1 MPLLSPTASDP
12 LSQFQQFN
20 WSPNLFP
27 ENETPAPS
35 KTVGSSALQ
44 SLSYAGNEPVAL
56 SPIGSQC
63 YSNQSSLSTNS
74 SNESS
79 AQVGGS
85 AQLRELPRCGPRDR
99 RADSGDGT
107 ESEQN
112 PSPPLLNDHLS
123 HTALREPSKQPFFR
137 SSPPTLLEQPMPA
150 TSEISLSPINA
161 ASASN
166 QSNHHPTAITRAPS
180 IPNSSGTGSVEQPN
194 PPMPRSPTTL
204 WMGDLESWM
213 DEDYVRRC
221 LIMMGWHL
229 PHFVPTSSAGSKADI
244 GPNGVNVKI
253 KMISGA
259 SPSSAYCFLT
269 YPTAEMAQHAW
280 RMISNLPPTLMPG
293 CERTFKLNWAT
304 GLPGVQPTWDREFSV
319 FIRDLDRE
327 VTEGELVALF
337 TCSFPSTKSAKIMG
351 DLSTG
356 LSRGYAFIRFG
367 EESDMH
373 RALALGRSKNGTGL
387 FLRGR
392 CIKITEA
399 SGSSGTAGDHSQH
412 RSSIST
418 SNHQS
423 VQRARAEPASG
434 ALIASH
440 ADDLTESRNKAQSM
454 FSSSR
459 MVTNS
464 MANDPSKAALR
475 IHRESISQG
484 TGGLSA
490 LRPSSSHPPL
500 TSIVTHSNPTH
511 PRLVTNSL
519 VPDQTNT
526 HMRFNHDGISQAANR
541 LSSSMSALRLSPSYP
556 PLSTAT
562 HSSQTHSLPVHAASF
577 PRTISACSPIMDRN
591 QSVPAPLLPNHY
603 SSSLSRSVCS
613 LAPQGF
619 LPSCPSH
626 YTTAAGVAPV
636 PGPTM
641 LNSST
646 MPVARPPIPQSNH
659 LISNITSPSAM
670 LPSLSSSI
678 GHRNSVSGYM
688 GSTGLLPSH
697 TGVAAPNLT
706 SQHHQVHSPYD
717 AFLPTIDPATSP
729 NSVNSHLAALSQ
741 IASVAH
747 DASNDPSNT
756 TVFVGGLPACIS
768 EGTLK
773 TFFQNFGEITYVK
786 IPPNKGCGFVQY
798 VRREDAQQ
806 AMLKMH
812 DFPIHGKSRIR
823 LSWGRSLGDKQV
835 EYVKKLSSALNISF
849 ESVWKIVQGQDP
861 SMIKQIAST
870 LGGGSAAPQPAPTPV
885 RPSLPTRRESDQPYP
900 THSYSGLMPAISTR
914 SSYTQGLSSCQPASN
929 SCGPLS
935 SPLPSSGLQSTWIG
949 PMANRQLGFSSDR
962 SLGSVVNADF
972 PTPLPSRRATIQPVT
987 PSYLSFDN
995 ISSGPNSGFDNRW
1008 GFPI

>member
-1 MPLLSPTASDP
+1 MPHLSSTASDP
-12 LSQFQQFN
+12 LSQFHQFN
-20 WSPNLFP
+20 WSPSLFP
-27 ENETPAPS
+27 ENDDTPPPT

-44 SLSYAGNEPVAL
+44 SLSYADNEPVAL

-63 YSNQSSLSTNS
+63 YSNQSSLSNNS
-74 SNESS
+74 SNDSPG
-79 AQVGGS
+79 QVAG
-85 AQLRELPRCGPRDR
+85 
-99 RADSGDGT
+99 
-107 ESEQN
+107 
-112 PSPPLLNDHLS
+112 
-123 HTALREPSKQPFFR
+123 
-137 SSPPTLLEQPMPA
+137 
-150 TSEISLSPINA
+150 
-161 ASASN
+161 
-166 QSNHHPTAITRAPS
+166 
-180 IPNSSGTGSVEQPN
+180 PN
-194 PPMPRSPTTL
+194 PPLPRSPTTL

-213 DEDYVRRC
+213 DEDYVRQC
-221 LIMMGWHL
+221 LVMMGWHL

-412 RSSIST
+412 RTSISA
-418 SNHQS
+418 SNHTAS
-423 VQRARAEPASG
+423 QRARPEQPSG
-434 ALIASH
+434 ASIANHLDKS
-440 ADDLTESRNKAQSM
+440 TETRNKAQSVFNSRM
-454 FSSSR
+454 AANSMISDSSS
-459 MVTNS
+459 
-464 MANDPSKAALR
+464 AFR
-475 IHRESISQG
+475 INRDSLTQG
-484 TGGLSA
+484 VGGLASSLSG
-490 LRPSSSHPPL
+490 LRLSSSYPPL
-500 TSIVTHSNPTH
+500 SNNTNQARLQINPFAPDHSN
-511 PRLVTNSL
+511 TNL
-519 VPDQTNT
+519 
-526 HMRFNHDGISQAANR
+526 RFNQDGMSQTPNR
-541 LSSSMSALRLSPSYP
+541 LSSSMSALRVSPSYP
-556 PLSTAT
+556 PLSTA
-562 HSSQTHSLPVHAASF
+562 SNGPQTHSLPLTAPSF
-577 PRTISACSPIMDRN
+577 PRTISACAPLIDRN
-591 QSVPAPLLPNHY
+591 QSVPGSVLPNHY
-603 SSSLSRSVCS
+603 PTSMSRSVCS
-613 LAPQGF
+613 LAPQG
-619 LPSCPSH
+619 LLSTCQSQ
-626 YTTAAGVAPV
+626 YTTAPGVAPLPV
-636 PGPTM
+636 HPM
-641 LNSST
+641 LNSSAL
-646 MPVARPPIPQSNH
+646 PGARAAAPQPSHIIPNTH
-659 LISNITSPSAM
+659 SPA
-670 LPSLSSSI
+670 LFPALSSSLT
-678 GHRNSVSGYM
+678 HPNSLPSSYM
-688 GSTGLLPSH
+688 PSTGLFPSP
-697 TGVAAPNLT
+697 TGANPANLT
-706 SQHHQVHSPYD
+706 HQLHSSYESC
-717 AFLPTIDPATSP
+717 LPTLDPTASP
-729 NSVNSHLAALSQ
+729 NSITSHLAALSQ

-835 EYVKKLSSALNISF
+835 EYVKKLSTALGISF

-870 LGGGSAAPQPAPTPV
+870 LGATTGTPTPVTTSV
-885 RPSLPTRRESDQPYP
+885 RPSLPARRESDQPHTTHSFASLMPGIP
-900 THSYSGLMPAISTR
+900 TH
-914 SSYTQGLSSCQPASN
+914 SSYTQGFSSGQSTPTSH
-929 SCGPLS
+929 GPIS
-935 SPLPSSGLQSTWIG
+935 SPLPSSGL
-949 PMANRQLGFSSDR
+949 ANSWRGRQPDLITNR
-962 SLGSVVNADF
+962 SLNSSGNVDF
-972 PTPLPSRRATIQPVT
+972 PSTLPSRRATIQPVT
-987 PSYLSFDN
+987 SAYLSFEN
-995 ISSGPNSGFDNRW
+995 IPVGQANALRPFDNRW